1 MEIEMPLPKI
11 TYPLTEIKIPST
23 GKKTKVRP
31 FLVKEEKIL
40 LMAKT
45 GQDVGEILNSI
56 KQVVN
61 NCLIDDSIDVDKL
74 TLFDVEYIFLK
85 LRAIS
90 VSNICKVSYKDSE
103 DEKVYNFDIDLNEVE
118 VKFPENINKI
128 IKINDTIGLIMKY
141 PDASIYSDKEFFKSD
156 KDDAASKLL
165 ARCIDKI
172 YDGDEIYDPRDF
184 IQDEI
189 NQFFDNLGS
198 KTYEEMRMFI
208 DDIPTLYHKIEY
220 KNSNDQNRV
229 IELTALTDFFTL
241 L

>member
-1 MEIEMPLPKI
+1 MPLPKI
-11 TYPLTEIKIPST
+11 NYPLTELKIPST

-45 GQDVGEILNSI
+45 GQDIGEILNSV

-61 NCLIDDSIDVDKL
+61 NCLVDDTIDIDKL
-74 TLFDVEYIFLK
+74 TLFDIEYLFLK

-90 VSNICKVSYKDSE
+90 VSNICKVSYKDA
-103 DEKVYNFDIDLNEVE
+103 DDQKVYDFEIDLNEVE
-118 VKFPENINKI
+118 VKFSENKNKI
-128 IKINDTIGLIMKY
+128 IKVTDSIGLIMKY
-141 PDASIYSDKEFFKSD
+141 PDASLYSDKEFFKSD
-156 KDDAASKLL
+156 KDDTASKLL

-172 YDGDEIYDPRDF
+172 YDGDEMYDPRDF
-184 IQDEI
+184 TQEEI
-189 NQFFDNLGS
+189 NQFFDNLGT
-198 KTYEEMRMFI
+198 KVYEQMRDFI
-208 DDIPTLYHKIEY
+208 NDMPTLYHKIEY
-220 KNSNDQNRV
+220 KNSSDQNRV

>member
-1 MEIEMPLPKI
+1 MPLPKI

-184 IQDEI
+184 SQDEI